1 VHRFNGT
8 RARPVFGW
16 SLSVAWLGL
25 RYVGQEALAAARAG
39 LEDGGM
45 QHAPGVH
52 GGRLTRQ
59 EVSDAVSGLGWR
71 FVLGVV
77 RTHVQVRSLAQAAQ
91 AAAGAVAVAGQDGG
105 RLSVDLRADRVV
117 LTLQTPG
124 EGWITARDVEA
135 AGQITAAMTGLG
147 LATDPDVGGAEPRSV
162 QLVWIAIDA
171 LDIALIRPFWK
182 AVMGYGDQAG
192 ESGPDASLA
201 DPLGRHPTIWFQQMD
216 APRPQRNRIHLDIS
230 VPHDEASARVQAVLA
245 AGGTMR
251 DAAEAPAC
259 WVLADAE
266 GNEACITTWQGSC
279 APTAR
284 AWGVLRP

>member
-1 VHRFNGT
+1 
-8 RARPVFGW
+8 
-16 SLSVAWLGL
+16 
-25 RYVGQEALAAARAG
+25 
-39 LEDGGM
+39 M

-91 AAAGAVAVAGQDGG
+91 AAAAAVAVAGQDGG

-135 AGQITAAMTGLG
+135 AGQITAAMAGLG
-147 LATDPDVGGAEPRSV
+147 LATEPDVGGAEPRSV
-162 QLVWIAIDA
+162 QVVWIAIDA

-201 DPLGRHPTIWFQQMD
+201 DPLGQHPTIWFQQMD

-266 GNEACITTWQGSC
+266 GNEACITTWQRTS

-284 AWGVLRP
+284 AWGVLPGGRSRPAI

>member
-1 VHRFNGT
+1 MPFTGYGQLW
-8 RARPVFGW
+8 RARGNAARE
-16 SLSVAWLGL
+16 SLAV
-25 RYVGQEALAAARAG
+25 ARAG

-45 QHAPGVH
+45 QQTSGFE

-59 EVSDAVSGLGWR
+59 EVSDAVSRRGWR

-77 RTHVQVRSLAQAAQ
+77 RTHVQVRSLAQAAEAAACAV
-91 AAAGAVAVAGQDGG
+91 AAAGQDAAE

-117 LTLQTPG
+117 LTLQTLA

-147 LATDPDVGGAEPRSV
+147 LATDPDVGGAAPRSV
-162 QLVWIAIDA
+162 QVVWIAIDA
-171 LDIALIRPFWK
+171 LDIPRIRPFWK
-182 AVMGYGDQAG
+182 AVMGYTDQAG

-201 DPLGRHPTIWFQQMD
+201 DPLGQHPTIWFQQMD

-230 VPHDEASARVQAVLA
+230 APHDEASARIQAALA
-245 AGGTMR
+245 AGGTMQHSA
-251 DAAEAPAC
+251 DAPAC

-266 GNEACITTWQGSC
+266 GNEACITTWQGTS
-279 APTAR
+279 ARTAR
-284 AWGVLRP
+284 AWGVIRP